1 MKQQT
6 AAKLRKMNMGAMVDA
21 AESIDGRSAGM
32 AKEDWLEILVDHL
45 YEERMS
51 NRVTNS
57 IRAAHLPCPDACV
70 EDLITDSERR
80 LDLGLIDSL
89 AACTYITRG
98 RDVVIMGA
106 AGAGK
111 SWLASA
117 LGVSA
122 CRRLFRVECV
132 NMLEMCDELAILRQT
147 PDAHARR
154 LKQLRNR
161 QLLIVDDWLLRET
174 GQDAVDEL
182 FAVVD
187 ARNKTRH
194 STIVCTQY
202 TIEGWPQRMGGYPA
216 AESIVDRIRNNS
228 YKVLLQGDKSMRERC
243 MGDDIRRQ
251 RAD

>member
-1 MKQQT
+1 MIKQQT

-57 IRAAHLPCPDACV
+57 IGAAHLPCPDACV

-89 AACTYITRG
+89 AACIYIARG
-98 RDVVIMGA
+98 SDVVIMGA

-117 LGVSA
+117 
-122 CRRLFRVECV
+122 R
-132 NMLEMCDELAILRQT
+132 
-147 PDAHARR
+147 
-154 LKQLRNR
+154 
-161 QLLIVDDWLLRET
+161 
-174 GQDAVDEL
+174 
-182 FAVVD
+182 
-187 ARNKTRH
+187 
-194 STIVCTQY
+194 
-202 TIEGWPQRMGGYPA
+202 GYP
-216 AESIVDRIRNNS
+216 
-228 YKVLLQGDKSMRERC
+228 
-243 MGDDIRRQ
+243 
-251 RAD
+251 RAGGSSGSSA